1 MIKEKIIS
9 FEREHRF
16 VPKSVA
22 AVSAVSMA
30 LSGVPIN
37 ASAASGGGSGSSID
51 ISSVTDSM
59 TSSLSDLVSKV
70 AVACAGVVGAGLTIF
85 GLKWVVKTVKSFF
98 SKIAN

>member
-22 AVSAVSMA
+22 VVSAVSMA

-37 ASAASGGGSGSSID
+37 ASAASGSGSGSTVD
-51 ISSVTDSM
+51 ISAITDSM

-70 AVACAGVVGAGLTIF
+70 SIACAGVVGVGLTIF
-85 GLKWVVKTVKSFF
+85 GIKWVVKTVKSFF